1 MRLLRGI
8 ETGLLVVLL
17 AGLIALAAW
26 QVLARLLFDSGLNW
40 GDALVRVLVLW
51 IAMLGAMI
59 AARTDD
65 HIRIDL
71 IARFLSPGTQQLV
84 RRLSALMTALV
95 LALFTWASVGFVRT
109 EFEDGAIAF
118 ASVPAW
124 MCESIMPVAAAVM
137 CLRYLLHVVKLP
149 ERKQA

>member
-8 ETGLLVVLL
+8 ESGLLVILL
-17 AGLIALAAW
+17 AGMIVLAAW
-26 QVLARLLFDSGLNW
+26 QVLSRLFFDSGLNW
-40 GDALVRVLVLW
+40 GDAFVRVLVLW

-71 IARFLSPGTQQLV
+71 LAKFLSPGAQHFA
-84 RRLSALMTALV
+84 RRLSALTTAIV
-95 LALFTWASVGFVRT
+95 LALFTWASFGFVRA
-109 EFEDGAIAF
+109 EYEDGAIAF

-124 MCESIMPVAAAVM
+124 MCETIMPFAAAVM
-137 CLRYLLHVVKLP
+137 CLRYLLHVFILP

>member
-1 MRLLRGI
+1 MRLLRGV

-17 AGLIALAAW
+17 GSMIALAAW
-26 QVLARLLFDSGLNW
+26 QVLARLLFDTGLNW
-40 GDALVRVLVLW
+40 GDAFVRVLVLW

-71 IARFLSPGTQQLV
+71 IAKFFSPGAQRFV
-84 RRLSALMTALV
+84 RRLAALLTALV

-118 ASVPAW
+118 GSVPAW
-124 MCESIMPVAAAVM
+124 MCESIMPFAAAVM

-149 ERKQA
+149 ERKQT

>member
-8 ETGLLVVLL
+8 ESGLLVILL

-26 QVLARLLFDSGLNW
+26 QVLARLFFDSGLNW
-40 GDALVRVLVLW
+40 GDAFVRVLVLW

-71 IARFLSPGTQQLV
+71 LAKFLSPGAEELS
-84 RRLSALMTALV
+84 RRLSALMTAVV
-95 LALFTWASVGFVRT
+95 LALFTWASFSFVRA
-109 EFEDGAIAF
+109 EYEDGAIAF

-124 MCESIMPVAAAVM
+124 MCESIMPFAAAVM
-137 CLRYLLHVVKLP
+137 CLRYLMHVAKLP

>member
-8 ETGLLVVLL
+8 ESGLLVILL
-17 AGLIALAAW
+17 AGMIVLAAW
-26 QVLARLLFDSGLNW
+26 QVLARLFFDSGLNW
-40 GDALVRVLVLW
+40 GDAFVRVLVLW

-71 IARFLSPGTQQLV
+71 LAKFLSPGAQHFA
-84 RRLSALMTALV
+84 RRLSALTTAIV
-95 LALFTWASVGFVRT
+95 LALFTWASFGFVRA
-109 EFEDGAIAF
+109 EYEDGAIAF

-124 MCESIMPVAAAVM
+124 MCETIMPFAAAVM
-137 CLRYLLHVVKLP
+137 CLRYLLHVFILP

>member
-8 ETGLLVVLL
+8 ESGLLVILL
-17 AGLIALAAW
+17 AGMITLAAW
-26 QVLARLLFDSGLNW
+26 QVLARLFFDSGLNW
-40 GDALVRVLVLW
+40 GDAFVRVLVLW

-71 IARFLSPGTQQLV
+71 LAKFLSPGAQHFA
-84 RRLSALMTALV
+84 RRFSALTTAIV
-95 LALFTWASVGFVRT
+95 LAIFTWASVGFVRA
-109 EFEDGAIAF
+109 EYEDGAVAF

-124 MCESIMPVAAAVM
+124 LCESIMPLAAAVM
-137 CLRYLLHVVKLP
+137 CLRYLLHVVTLP

>member
-1 MRLLRGI
+1 MRVLRGI
-8 ETGLLVVLL
+8 ESGLLVLLL
-17 AGLIALAAW
+17 AGMIALAAW
-26 QVLARLLFDSGLNW
+26 QVLARLFFDSGLNW
-40 GDALVRVLVLW
+40 GDAFVRVLVLW

-71 IARFLSPGTQQLV
+71 LAKVLSPGAQRIA
-84 RRLSALMTALV
+84 RRLSALITAVV
-95 LALFTWASVGFVRT
+95 LALFTWASLGFVLT
-109 EFEDGAIAF
+109 EYEDGAIAF

-124 MCESIMPVAAAVM
+124 MCESIMPFAAAVM
-137 CLRYLLHVVKLP
+137 CLRYLSHVVNLP

>member
-8 ETGLLVVLL
+8 ESGLLVILL
-17 AGLIALAAW
+17 AAMITLAAW
-26 QVLARLLFDSGLNW
+26 QVLARLFFDSGLNW
-40 GDALVRVLVLW
+40 GDAFVRVLVLW

-71 IARFLSPGTQQLV
+71 LAKFLSPGAQHFA
-84 RRLSALMTALV
+84 RRISALTTAIV
-95 LALFTWASVGFVRT
+95 LALFTWASFGFVRT
-109 EFEDGAIAF
+109 EYVDGAMAF

-124 MCESIMPVAAAVM
+124 LCESIMPLAAAVM

>member
-8 ETGLLVVLL
+8 ETGLLVLLL
-17 AGLIALAAW
+17 AGLIGLAAW
-26 QVLARLLFDSGLNW
+26 QVLARFFFDSGLNW
-40 GDALVRVLVLW
+40 GDAFVRVLVLW

-71 IARFLSPGTQQLV
+71 IARFLSPGAQQLV

-95 LALFTWASVGFVRT
+95 LGLFAWASVGFVRM
-109 EFEDGAIAF
+109 EFEDGAVAF
-118 ASVPAW
+118 ATVPAW
-124 MCESIMPVAAAVM
+124 LCESIMPVAAAVM
-137 CLRYLLHVVKLP
+137 CLRYLMHVVKLP